1 MSCLIVF
8 KAVLDFHYLI
18 QLSDASRQKGSKSDP
33 LLRNVQ
39 NKVLL
44 KLNLLQF
51 WFASFTFCF
60 TLVAIIL
67 KTIINITFSMLHI
80 GDQEK
85 DTNLLVSVVYNDL

>member
-18 QLSDASRQKGSKSDP
+18 QLSDASRQMEANPTPYSKMCK
-33 LLRNVQ
+33 

-44 KLNLLQF
+44 KLNLLHF

-67 KTIINITFSMLHI
+67 KTILTITFSILHI